1 MTTENGKFSTW
12 LNAGSMGWEVVVL
25 QILLR
30 LKLLSTSV
38 SISGYYG
45 NKTVDGVCKWQRML
59 GVEVDG
65 NFGQDTRKKII
76 KRGGLDFNTLLAA
89 VFRTKAERKKLFR
102 ESLCMGD
109 NGSDVA
115 VLQCYLRDNGHN
127 DNIVVDGK
135 YGNETKKGVIS
146 LQRFFLI
153 KGVGDFDSTTNVALF
168 ENTGFDLKSLSS
180 DIFQGENIPV
190 GP

>member
-1 MTTENGKFSTW
+1 MATEKRTFSMW

-30 LKLLSTSV
+30 LKLLNTLV

-45 NKTVDGVCKWQRML
+45 NKTADGVRKWQHML

-65 NFGQDTRKKII
+65 NFGQDTRKKIVE
-76 KRGGLDFNTLLAA
+76 RGGLDFNTLLAD
-89 VFRTKAERKKLFR
+89 VFQTKIEREKLFR
-102 ESLCMGD
+102 ESLCLGD
-109 NGSDVA
+109 SGPDVA

-127 DNIVVDGK
+127 DDIIVDGR
-135 YGNETKKGVIS
+135 YSYETKKGVTS
-146 LQRFFLI
+146 LQGFFLLERT
-153 KGVGDFDSTTNVALF
+153 GEFDPITKAALF
-168 ENTGFDLKSLSS
+168 ENTSFDLDSLSE
-180 DIFQGENIPV
+180 DVFQGENAPV